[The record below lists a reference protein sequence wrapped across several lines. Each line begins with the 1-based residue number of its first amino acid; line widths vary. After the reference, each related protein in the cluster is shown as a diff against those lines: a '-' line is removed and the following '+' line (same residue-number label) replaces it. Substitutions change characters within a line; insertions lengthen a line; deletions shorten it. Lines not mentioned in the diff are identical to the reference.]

1 MKTGAKE
8 IALCGVL
15 AALGVSVMVLGG
27 LFPMAAYCC
36 PVLVML
42 MLVPV
47 LGACG
52 RRMAW
57 AWYFAVAVLSCLLC
71 PNVEASALFVCLGY
85 YPIVQRDL
93 NRIRLGLLRVLA
105 KTVLF
110 NGAIAIM
117 YLVLVLVLGLGEIA
131 EEMGQAGLILTLAT
145 VAIGNVTF
153 WLTDLLLSRLGRLLH
168 RKGM

>member
-15 AALGVSVMVLGG
+15 AALGVSVMALGG

-117 YLVLVLVLGLGEIA
+117 YLVLVFVLGLGEIA

>member
-15 AALGVSVMVLGG
+15 AALGVSVMALGG

-117 YLVLVLVLGLGEIA
+117 YLVLVFVLGLGEIA

-153 WLTDLLLSRLGRLLH
+153 WLTDLLLSRLGCLLH

>member
-117 YLVLVLVLGLGEIA
+117 YLVLVFVLGLGEIA

>member
-15 AALGVSVMVLGG
+15 AALGVSVMALGG

-93 NRIRLGLLRVLA
+93 NRIHLGLLRALA

-117 YLVLVLVLGLGEIA
+117 YLVLVFVLGLGEIA

>member
-15 AALGVSVMVLGG
+15 AALGVSVMALGG

>member
-1 MKTGAKE
+1 MKTGTKE

-15 AALGVSVMVLGG
+15 AALGVSVMALGG

-93 NRIRLGLLRVLA
+93 NRIHLGLLRALA

-117 YLVLVLVLGLGEIA
+117 YLVLVFVLGLGEIA

>member
-15 AALGVSVMVLGG
+15 AALGVSVMALGG

-57 AWYFAVAVLSCLLC
+57 AWYFAVAVLNCLLC

-145 VAIGNVTF
+145 VAVGNVTF

>member
-15 AALGVSVMVLGG
+15 AALGVSVMALGG

-153 WLTDLLLSRLGRLLH
+153 WLTDLLLSWLGRLLH

>member
-15 AALGVSVMVLGG
+15 AALGVSVMALGG

-85 YPIVQRDL
+85 YPIVQRDM

>member
-15 AALGVSVMVLGG
+15 AALGVSVMALGG

-71 PNVEASALFVCLGY
+71 PNVEAYALFVCLGY